1 MNGRRLYLNGF
12 NAYWL
17 MNMGVDPSTR
27 GKVTTTFQ
35 QASKEGMNV
44 ARAWAFSDGGY
55 GSLQSSPGSYNENVF
70 KDWITE
76 MAAYVKSIDKNH
88 LLEIGLEGF
97 YGDST
102 PEKKQFN
109 PGYQVGTDFISNNRI
124 PGIDFTTIHLYPD
137 QWVPGSD
144 EEARA
149 AFVEKWIQAHIQDSK
164 SVIQKP
170 ILLSEFGKSSK
181 SAGYSVAMRDNYFQS
196 IYNTVYTCA
205 RTGGP
210 CGGGLFWQLLAP
222 GMDNFRDGYEVV
234 LEESPST
241 ASGQSTGHA
250 NGRYYPAGSQGF
262 IKTSGTQFVKNGRR
276 LNLNGFN
283 AYWLMYMASDPE
295 TRAKVTNTFQQA
307 SKEGMNIARTWAFSD
322 GGSYRP
328 LQSSPGTYNPQMFQ
342 GLDFVISEARK
353 YGIYLILSL
362 VNNWE
367 AYGGKK
373 QYVQWARDRGQSLNN
388 DDDFFTSVVVKGYYK
403 NHVKDWIR
411 EMATHV
417 KSIDGNHLL
426 EIGLEGFYGESRKQN
441 NPGNQVVGTDFISN
455 NQIPGIDF
463 ATIHLYPE
471 QWMQGSNKEE
481 QSAFVE
487 KWIRT
492 HIADSNSLLKKPLL
506 LTEFGKSSKSAGYSV
521 GARDEYYRYIYNTV
535 FGCAESG
542 GPLGG
547 GLFWQLM
554 ASGMDSFRD
563 GYEVV
568 LDECPSTAAII
579 HQQSRRLSAI
589 N

>member
-1 MNGRRLYLNGF
+1 MLGNRRSF
-12 NAYWL
+12 I
-17 MNMGVDPSTR
+17 
-27 GKVTTTFQ
+27 F
-35 QASKEGMNV
+35 
-44 ARAWAFSDGGY
+44 
-55 GSLQSSPGSYNENVF
+55 
-70 KDWITE
+70 
-76 MAAYVKSIDKNH
+76 MA
-88 LLEIGLEGF
+88 L
-97 YGDST
+97 
-102 PEKKQFN
+102 
-109 PGYQVGTDFISNNRI
+109 
-124 PGIDFTTIHLYPD
+124 
-137 QWVPGSD
+137 
-144 EEARA
+144 
-149 AFVEKWIQAHIQDSK
+149 
-164 SVIQKP
+164 
-170 ILLSEFGKSSK
+170 
-181 SAGYSVAMRDNYFQS
+181 
-196 IYNTVYTCA
+196 
-205 RTGGP
+205 
-210 CGGGLFWQLLAP
+210 
-222 GMDNFRDGYEVV
+222 VV
-234 LEESPST
+234 LLIQQ
-241 ASGQSTGHA
+241 GQSTGHA
-250 NGRYYPAGSQGF
+250 NSRYYPAGSQGF
-262 IKTSGTQFVKNGRR
+262 IKTSGTHFVKNGRR

-283 AYWLMYMASDPE
+283 AYWLMYMASDPA

-322 GGSYRP
+322 GGSDRP
-328 LQSSPGTYNPQMFQ
+328 LQSSPGTYNPQTFQ

-362 VNNWE
+362 VDNWE

-373 QYVQWARDRGQSLNN
+373 QYVQWARDRGQSLKN
-388 DDDFFTSVVVKGYYK
+388 DDDFFTSVVVKGFYK
-403 NHVKDWIR
+403 NHVKAVLTRVNSITGIAYKDDPTIFAWELMNEPRCQTAGFSGRPIQDWIR

-471 QWMQGSNKEE
+471 QWMPGSNKEE
-481 QSAFVE
+481 QSAFVG

-521 GARDEYYRYIYNTV
+521 GARDEYYQYIYNTV
-535 FGCAESG
+535 FGCVRSG

-579 HQQSRRLSAI
+579 YRQSRRLSAI